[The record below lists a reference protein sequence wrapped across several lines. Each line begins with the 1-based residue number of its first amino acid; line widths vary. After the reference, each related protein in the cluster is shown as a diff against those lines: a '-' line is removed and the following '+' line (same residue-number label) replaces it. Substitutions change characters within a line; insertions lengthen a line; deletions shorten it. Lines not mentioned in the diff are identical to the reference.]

1 MWPSK
6 PSQLICRFSVKKELV
21 SSNDDQNAD
30 GDIENVILNKS
41 CLEKTLIC
49 FVITY
54 QDLETFQVRKT
65 I

>member
-1 MWPSK
+1 M
-6 PSQLICRFSVKKELV
+6 KKELV